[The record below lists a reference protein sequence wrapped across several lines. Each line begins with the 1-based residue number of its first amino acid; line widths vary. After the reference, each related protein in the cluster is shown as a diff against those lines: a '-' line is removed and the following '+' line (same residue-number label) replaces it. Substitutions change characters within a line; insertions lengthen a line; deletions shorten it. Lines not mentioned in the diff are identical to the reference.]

1 MKRLMLILCLMV
13 SSLGNSFPDNKDIT
27 KLSGPYLGQK
37 PPGMAPEIFAP
48 DIISSKNAIEY
59 IITFSP
65 DLSEI
70 YFTRDGI
77 GIMLARLIDGIWSSP
92 LETSFNSKYPADEPF
107 ITPDGEHLLL
117 NRYVGLVPGEKRGI
131 YSLTR
136 INGKWENPVLCA
148 EWCIRA
154 TATANGTIY
163 STDIEA
169 AMKGGKDRA
178 DIIKFVKTAGEY
190 TRIKIDKEAI
200 NSGSDDAHPF
210 IAPDENYMIF
220 NSNRP
225 GGIGERDLY
234 VSFRMKDGLW
244 SSPVNIKQVNTEKDE
259 WGATVSPDGKYL
271 FFTRSQDRKGDIYW
285 IDAKIIEELRP
296 EKSQLKQ

>member
-1 MKRLMLILCLMV
+1 MKKTVSTICLIVLAVTNLL
-13 SSLGNSFPDNKDIT
+13 SQQSDIP
-27 KLSGPYLGQK
+27 KLTGPYLGQK
-37 PPGMAPEIFAP
+37 PPGTTPEIFAP

-77 GIMLARLIDGIWSSP
+77 GIMLARLIDGIWTSP
-92 LETSFNSKYPADEPF
+92 VETSFNSKYPADEPF
-107 ITPDGEHLLL
+107 ITPNGEHLLL
-117 NRYVGLVPGEKRGI
+117 NRFVGLVPGEKGGI

-148 EWCIRA
+148 EFCMRA
-154 TATANGTIY
+154 TAASNGNIY
-163 STDIEA
+163 ATDIEA

-178 DIIKFVKTAGEY
+178 DIVKFIKTATEY
-190 TRIKIDKEAI
+190 TRINIDKGAI
-200 NSGSDDAHPF
+200 NSDNDDAHPF

-225 GGIGERDLY
+225 GGVGERDLY

-244 SSPVNIKQVNTEKDE
+244 SNPVNIKQVNTEKDE

-271 FFTRSQDRKGDIYW
+271 FFTRSQDREGDIYW
-285 IDAKIIEELRP
+285 IDAKIIEELR
-296 EKSQLKQ
+296 LKE